1 MRAIS
6 VRKIQNTRFELQ
18 LESLRF
24 SVVSRVWGEKKQEG
38 WFKMR
43 KESFNNL
50 IFILFLVVVVF
61 ISGIFMALSFRLFSL
76 ESFFFKTNYWIYS
89 DFFNQIILVLVG
101 ALLIFLAI
109 YLIWQKAQIDKGNL
123 SVVQKTSF
131 GEIKISIGSI
141 KRLALKVVKGMEEIR
156 ETRPEVNILKSGG
169 INIDLHLFVKQ
180 DVNIPQL
187 SEKIQ
192 RKVKEYILETSGIET
207 REIKIHIDKIFYEDK
222 K

>member
-1 MRAIS
+1 M
-6 VRKIQNTRFELQ
+6 Q

-24 SVVSRVWGEKKQEG
+24 SVVNRVWGEKKQEG

-61 ISGIFMALSFRLFSL
+61 ISGIFLALSFRLFSL

-207 REIKIHIDKIFYEDK
+207 KEIKIHVDKIFYEDK

>member
-1 MRAIS
+1 MS
-6 VRKIQNTRFELQ
+6 
-18 LESLRF
+18 
-24 SVVSRVWGEKKQEG
+24 
-38 WFKMR
+38 

-50 IFILFLVVVVF
+50 IFVLFSVVVVF
-61 ISGIFMALSFRLFSL
+61 FSGIFLALSLRLFSL

-89 DFFNQIILVLVG
+89 NFFNQIILGLVG

-141 KRLALKVVKGMEEIR
+141 KHLTLKVVKAMGDIT

-169 INIDLHLFVKQ
+169 INIDLHLSVKQ
-180 DVNIPQL
+180 DVNIPEL
-187 SEKIQ
+187 SEKVQ
-192 RKVKEYILETSGIET
+192 RKLKEYLLETSGIET
-207 REIKIHIDKIFYEDK
+207 KEIKIHIDKIFYKGEK
-222 K
+222 

>member
-1 MRAIS
+1 
-6 VRKIQNTRFELQ
+6 LQ

-61 ISGIFMALSFRLFSL
+61 ISGIFLALSFRLFSL
-76 ESFFFKTNYWIYS
+76 ENFFFKTNYWIYS
-89 DFFNQIILVLVG
+89 DFFNQIILVSVG

-141 KRLALKVVKGMEEIR
+141 KRLASKVVKGMEEIR

-207 REIKIHIDKIFYEDK
+207 KEIKIHVDKIFYEDK

>member
-1 MRAIS
+1 MS
-6 VRKIQNTRFELQ
+6 
-18 LESLRF
+18 
-24 SVVSRVWGEKKQEG
+24 
-38 WFKMR
+38 

-50 IFILFLVVVVF
+50 IFILFMVVLIF
-61 ISGIFMALSFRLFSL
+61 ISGIFLALSLRLFSL
-76 ESFFFKTNYWIYS
+76 ESLFFKTNYLIYS
-89 DFFNQIILVLVG
+89 NFFNQITLGLVG

-141 KRLALKVVKGMEEIR
+141 KRLVLKVVKEMEEIT

-169 INIDLHLFVKQ
+169 INIDLRLSVKQ
-180 DVNIPQL
+180 DVNIPEL

-207 REIKIHIDKIFYEDK
+207 KEIKIHIDKIFYEDK